1 METQRAGKEG
11 RSIER
16 IWQHVQT
23 SIRANVES
31 QTPQRVFL
39 YPYLDSREHALDMF
53 KINNNMFRTG
63 QDKPKHF
70 LDIWNILNKNLFF

>member
-1 METQRAGKEG
+1 MWKVRLVYDAQKVFLKRG
-11 RSIER
+11 SIY
-16 IWQHVQT
+16 
-23 SIRANVES
+23 
-31 QTPQRVFL
+31 PKLFL